1 MSEPR
6 RRAQKMINLWKRM
19 RNLPR
24 KRGAGAITN
33 TQLSKTLHLSCTTAV
48 RLAPA
53 RHQRGEQVNNRYE
66 RYEAVD
72 AQSVVFTISAPCSL
86 ICGAKL
92 KASEKQ
98 RSSAMPFCRKAE
110 CADSTMPTEPQA

>member
-1 MSEPR
+1 MEAYEKSATEEQGR
-6 RRAQKMINLWKRM
+6 SSNKHAIIENSALV
-19 RNLPR
+19 LHHS
-24 KRGAGAITN
+24 GAHGT
-33 TQLSKTLHLSCTTAV
+33 
-48 RLAPA
+48 R
-53 RHQRGEQVNNRYE
+53 RHQRSEQVNNRYE
-66 RYEAVD
+66 RFEAVD
-72 AQSVVFTISAPCSL
+72 TQAIGFTTSAPCPL